1 MWLTANCPFSN
12 LPFSG
17 SFVWPLRLQ
26 PLCFQ
31 LYSLCFNSL
40 FTLLSGCLHPKKK
53 AILEDMIASY
63 LLSLFSTVLDKML
76 ISQWKVNEWMSK
88 FFTKGHLWSTWTLG
102 VTSGKKSAGCQRE
115 RDGQA
120 VPPHVGSFQ
129 SRDWTHVSC
138 TGRQP
143 LNHWTTREVL
153 KERLWYKRP
162 LTHIFTLYF
171 QPLTFKSLPLP

>member
-17 SFVWPLRLQ
+17 SFVWPPRLQ

-31 LYSLCFNSL
+31 LYTLCFNSL
-40 FTLLSGCLHPKKK
+40 FTLLSGCLHPKRK
-53 AILEDMIASY
+53 AILKDMIASY

-76 ISQWKVNEWMSK
+76 ISQWKLNEWMSK
-88 FFTKGHLWSTWTLG
+88 FFTKGHIWSTWTLG

-129 SRDWTHVSC
+129 SRDWTRVSC
-138 TGRQP
+138 GSYAACGFFISEP
-143 LNHWTTREVL
+143 LEAALESGDLGSDPNSASFWLV
-153 KERLWYKRP
+153 
-162 LTHIFTLYF
+162 
-171 QPLTFKSLPLP
+171 